1 MPYGRQ
7 RPSAGGTRAAWD
19 TLKVNLG
26 YLIFLEFAVMVK
38 NKKVG
43 SLLLQ
48 DGLVLQEGA
57 VGSLQL
63 LGADLQLLLQVQQ
76 LLLQLLELS
85 EVILLIGLELHL
97 VFCEY

>member
-19 TLKVNLG
+19 TSKVNLG

-38 NKKVG
+38 NEKVG

-97 VFCEY
+97 VVCEY

>member
-1 MPYGRQ
+1 MILLLCHPLTGI
-7 RPSAGGTRAAWD
+7 SGTLTSL
-19 TLKVNLG
+19 TLG
-26 YLIFLEFAVMVK
+26 EFAVMVK

-63 LGADLQLLLQVQQ
+63 LGADLQLLLQGQQ

-85 EVILLIGLELHL
+85 EASELRR
-97 VFCEY
+97 

>member
-1 MPYGRQ
+1 MVG
-7 RPSAGGTRAAWD
+7 SARVLEEQGQPGTHRRL
-19 TLKVNLG
+19 TSG

-63 LGADLQLLLQVQQ
+63 LGADLQLLLQGQQ

-85 EVILLIGLELHL
+85 EVILLIGLEFHL
-97 VFCEY
+97 VICEY

>member
-1 MPYGRQ
+1 
-7 RPSAGGTRAAWD
+7 
-19 TLKVNLG
+19 
-26 YLIFLEFAVMVK
+26 MVK

-63 LGADLQLLLQVQQ
+63 LGADLQLLLQGQQ

-85 EVILLIGLELHL
+85 EVILLIGLEFHL
-97 VFCEY
+97 VICEY

>member
-1 MPYGRQ
+1 
-7 RPSAGGTRAAWD
+7 
-19 TLKVNLG
+19 
-26 YLIFLEFAVMVK
+26 MVK